1 MNLESR
7 KKKVKRLINKLFKAN
22 IPLEQVTDK
31 GEDKLSHPKTLQN
44 FEKLVKRALERAS
57 IVKESAEITKRMR
70 ERVTQKK
77 QLKQVKQNIKNDKFL
92 EEHPQFKQVFKY
104 DNKHNKSGDAELTAK
119 SYMTAR
125 KQRLFN
131 ELCEQFDMSDKYKE
145 KLQRQIFT
153 NDYSIDLIEGME
165 QIGQNLIYK
174 HHSDPEDVTMDFG
187 AYDSPDDEY
196 INRLLNRYHRLRL
209 GQVNKRR

>member
-31 GEDKLSHPKTLQN
+31 GEDKLSHPKTLEK
-44 FEKLVKRALERAS
+44 FEKLVKRAIERAS
-57 IVKESAEITKRMR
+57 IVQESQEITKRMR
-70 ERVTQKK
+70 ERVSQKK
-77 QLKQVKQNIKNDKFL
+77 QLKKVKQNIKNDKFL

-104 DNKHNKSGDAELTAK
+104 DNKHNKSGDAELTAR
-119 SYMTAR
+119 SYMEYR

-145 KLQRQIFT
+145 KLRRQIFT
-153 NDYSIDLIEGME
+153 NEFSIDLIEGME
-165 QIGQNLIYK
+165 YIGYNLIYK
-174 HHSDPEDVTMDFG
+174 RDSGDDDVEMEFG
-187 AYDSPDDEY
+187 TYNSPDDYY
-196 INRLLNRYHRLRL
+196 INKLLNRYHRLRL
-209 GQVNKRR
+209 GQVKKRR